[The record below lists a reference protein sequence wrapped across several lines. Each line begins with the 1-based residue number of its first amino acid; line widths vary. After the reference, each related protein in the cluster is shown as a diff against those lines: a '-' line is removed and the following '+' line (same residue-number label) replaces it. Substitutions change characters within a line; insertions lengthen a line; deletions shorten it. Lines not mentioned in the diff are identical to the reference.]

1 MMTEHTKEHE
11 EYLQVIASE
20 YGKLKKQNAKL
31 LQAVNDKDQELF
43 EAQELVEELL
53 EALEMVVSC
62 AKNGYQM
69 ATMFYE
75 IGDQI
80 GEAISRT
87 KDK

>member
-1 MMTEHTKEHE
+1 MMKLSEKIQ
-11 EYLQVIASE
+11 EYADSNYSE
-20 YGKLKKQNAKL
+20 YWRLLYEIWANNARQLESQNA
-31 LQAVNDKDQELF
+31 
-43 EAQELVEELL
+43 ELL

-80 GEAISRT
+80 NNAIN
-87 KDK
+87 KAKEK